1 MFRYLATI
9 IILIGL
15 ISCKARQK
23 TLKLDEAQQS
33 QNISLDFPYDV
44 LGYWE
49 GQLEIFG
56 VDSLLQT
63 VPMAVLIDETL
74 DPVVFQWE
82 LIYNPGDQEDRR
94 PYLLLMHNKERN
106 HYKIDEDNGIILDC
120 FLFENKLISTFDVGG
135 TLLTTMNTFLEDDM
149 VFEVIAGP
157 IEIINT
163 TGDMKVNENIVPPVN
178 SYQTK
183 TYQRAVLKRI
193 RG

>member
-1 MFRYLATI
+1 
-9 IILIGL
+9 
-15 ISCKARQK
+15 
-23 TLKLDEAQQS
+23 
-33 QNISLDFPYDV
+33 
-44 LGYWE
+44 
-49 GQLEIFG
+49 
-56 VDSLLQT
+56 
-63 VPMAVLIDETL
+63 
-74 DPVVFQWE
+74 
-82 LIYNPGDQEDRR
+82 
-94 PYLLLMHNKERN
+94 MHNKERN

-163 TGDMKVNENIVPPVN
+163 TGDMKVNENVIPPVN